1 MQCSAATVWWRYWL
15 KQGEGEVELVIVN
28 VVVHDMKSGKYM
40 CRDAECHSKQSE
52 RDSHLR
58 IKGVLSD

>member
-1 MQCSAATVWWRYWL
+1 M
-15 KQGEGEVELVIVN
+15 KQGEEEVELVIVN

-40 CRDAECHSKQSE
+40 CRDAECHSSQSE

-58 IKGVLSD
+58 FVGGLTSIRGT